1 MNMTPAHLEAVRNA
15 RFLAIAAMT
24 ISGTISGDHTF
35 KTRKKHWRI
44 AALLSE
50 ACDFIENAALTANHS
65 APVVEE

>member
-24 ISGTISGDHTF
+24 ISVDQTF

>member
-24 ISGTISGDHTF
+24 ISGDQTF
-35 KTRKKHWRI
+35 KTRDKHNRI

-50 ACDFIENAALTANHS
+50 ACAFIEAALPPPPAEGE
-65 APVVEE
+65 A